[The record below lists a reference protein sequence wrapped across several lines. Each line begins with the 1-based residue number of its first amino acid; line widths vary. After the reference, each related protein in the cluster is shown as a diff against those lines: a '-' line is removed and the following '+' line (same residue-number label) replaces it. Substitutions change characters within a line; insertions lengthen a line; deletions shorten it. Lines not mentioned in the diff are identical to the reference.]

1 MRILAIDT
9 ALSACS
15 ACIMDA
21 GAEVPLAIEQIA
33 MERGHAEALMPMLER
48 LTGPGTG
55 TTQQPGFGT
64 LDRVAVTIG
73 PGSYTGLRVGISAA
87 RAIGLA
93 ANIPVVG
100 ITSLAALA
108 APLIGRETGR
118 LLVAAIDAR
127 HGHVYVCVM
136 TGSGRAIVAPRLVN
150 AKDAARAIGAGPA
163 SLTGS
168 GAALVAQEAWAMGL
182 DVVVLDGTSAPDIRF
197 VARLGLLAD
206 PAGSAPRPLYLRAP
220 VATSQEH
227 ARIARQ

>member
-15 ACIMDA
+15 ACVIDA
-21 GAEVPLAIEQIA
+21 GVATPVAHEQMA
-33 MERGHAEALMPMLER
+33 LERGHAEALMPLIER
-48 LTGPGTG
+48 VMGQVAEGGTRAA
-55 TTQQPGFGT
+55 FAS

-100 ITSLAALA
+100 VTTLAALA
-108 APLIGRETGR
+108 APLIGRESGR
-118 LLVAAIDAR
+118 LITAVIDAR
-127 HGHVYVCVM
+127 HGHVYATVLSS
-136 TGSGRAIVAPRLVN
+136 TGRTVVAPRLVTV
-150 AKDAARAIGAGPA
+150 KDAARAIGAGPA
-163 SLTGS
+163 SLVGS
-168 GAALVAQEAWAMGL
+168 GAALVAQEAWAMAL
-182 DVVVLDGTSAPDIRF
+182 DVVVIDGSAAPDIIF

-206 PAGSAPRPLYLRAP
+206 PAGAAPRPLYLRAP
-220 VATSQEH
+220 EATSQEH